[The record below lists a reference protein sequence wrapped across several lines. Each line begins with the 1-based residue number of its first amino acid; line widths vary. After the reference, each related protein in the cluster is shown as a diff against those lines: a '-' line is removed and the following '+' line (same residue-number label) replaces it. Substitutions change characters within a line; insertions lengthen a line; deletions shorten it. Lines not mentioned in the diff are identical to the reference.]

1 MNLFRKYYIDITKLK
16 LMIDNLLYTIPKEN
30 HTNEQVRELLY
41 AHPEIKFVS
50 FVGVDLSGND
60 TDEKIPINLF
70 LDDLDSFLHGVA
82 VQTDGSSVVL
92 PGIATL
98 NNAKVD
104 MVADLN
110 CKWFVDYNYDFIDY
124 STNKPVGTLRIPCFL
139 YHDNKP
145 VDSRNILNNAVK
157 TFKDNLWNIFETHPE
172 VLDIYNIN
180 KDDIDEIVITSAT
193 ELEFWVKTP
202 NTDAE
207 LEELSTSQ
215 VLHEQYWTRTKGKVR
230 TALEESLLLMEAY
243 GFEPEMGHKEVG
255 GVRAKLDSSGNFNHV
270 MEQIEVDWKYSDAVQ
285 AADNELF
292 IKILVQETY
301 RRYGLDV
308 TFMAKPIDGVAGSGM
323 HVHLG
328 ISLKLKNGKRIILF
342 HTTKDHFLS
351 VIGYGSLMGL
361 LKNYE
366 VMNPFISST
375 NNSLKR
381 LKPGFEAPVCIVT
394 SLGLSPSNPSRNRSI
409 LVGLIRDLANPL
421 ATRFELRSPNPHSN
435 AYITIAVCYMSM
447 LDGILYAVNN
457 NKTDDELLA
466 ELSKEYGEE
475 ADYLERD
482 RKYRAEEDVF
492 EDFTEEE
499 RNKYFSKAPAT
510 IYENISALDKYPEK
524 VEVLKRNGVLTD
536 QLINSFR
543 MATIQRW
550 KMEISHR
557 IVNKFTAEIRASKA
571 LHDVNKALDLDL
583 TNWMRI
589 HELRLYI
596 MKDTNSTK
604 SLFTRLKDA
613 INDDNLSLA
622 SDLYLELE
630 DKMSLLRHLY
640 SSYKKNL
647 LDI

>member
-157 TFKDNLWNIFETHPE
+157 TFKDNLWNIFETNPE

-193 ELEFWVKTP
+193 ELEFWVRTP

-328 ISLKLKNGKRIILF
+328 ISLKLKNGKRINLF

>member
-1 MNLFRKYYIDITKLK
+1 
-16 LMIDNLLYTIPKEN
+16 
-30 HTNEQVRELLY
+30 
-41 AHPEIKFVS
+41 
-50 FVGVDLSGND
+50 
-60 TDEKIPINLF
+60 
-70 LDDLDSFLHGVA
+70 
-82 VQTDGSSVVL
+82 
-92 PGIATL
+92 
-98 NNAKVD
+98 
-104 MVADLN
+104 
-110 CKWFVDYNYDFIDY
+110 
-124 STNKPVGTLRIPCFL
+124 
-139 YHDNKP
+139 
-145 VDSRNILNNAVK
+145 
-157 TFKDNLWNIFETHPE
+157 
-172 VLDIYNIN
+172 
-180 KDDIDEIVITSAT
+180 
-193 ELEFWVKTP
+193 
-202 NTDAE
+202 
-207 LEELSTSQ
+207 
-215 VLHEQYWTRTKGKVR
+215 
-230 TALEESLLLMEAY
+230 MEAY

-255 GVRAKLDSSGNFNHV
+255 GVRAKLDSSGNFDHV

-308 TFMAKPIDGVAGSGM
+308 TFMAKPLDGVAGSGM

-328 ISLKLKNGKRIILF
+328 ISLKLKNGKRINLF

-435 AYITIAVCYMSM
+435 AYITIAVCYMAM

-475 ADYLERD
+475 ADYLEKN

-543 MATIQRW
+543 MATIKRW

-557 IVNKFTAEIRASKA
+557 IVNKFTTEIRDSKC

-604 SLFTRLKDA
+604 SLFTRLKEA
-613 INDDNLSLA
+613 INEDNLSLA

>member
-1 MNLFRKYYIDITKLK
+1 
-16 LMIDNLLYTIPKEN
+16 MIDNLLYTISKEN
-30 HTNEQVRELLY
+30 HTKEKIKEILSS
-41 AHPEIKFVS
+41 HPEIKFVS
-50 FVGVDLSGND
+50 FVGIDLSGND
-60 TDEKIPINLF
+60 TDEKIPVSLF

-104 MVADLN
+104 MIADLN
-110 CKWFVDYNYDFIDY
+110 CKWFVDYNYDFIDNL
-124 STNKPVGTLRIPCFL
+124 TNKPIGTLRIPCFL

-145 VDSRNILNNAVK
+145 VDSRNILNNAVE
-157 TFKDNLWNIFETHPE
+157 TFKNNLWTIFEEHPNL
-172 VLDIYNIN
+172 LDIYNIK

-255 GVRAKLDSSGNFNHV
+255 GVRAKLDSSGNFDHI

-292 IKILVQETY
+292 IKILVQETF

-308 TFMAKPIDGVAGSGM
+308 TFMAKPLDGVAGSGM

-328 ISLKLKNGKRIILF
+328 ISLKLKNGNRINLF

-409 LVGLIRDLANPL
+409 LVGLIRDLSNPL

-466 ELSKEYGEE
+466 ELSKNYGDE
-475 ADYLERD
+475 ADYLEKY

-492 EDFTEEE
+492 EDFNEEE

-536 QLINSFR
+536 QLINSFK
-543 MATIQRW
+543 MATIKRW
-550 KMEISHR
+550 KMEIAHR
-557 IVNKFTAEIRASKA
+557 IVNKFTSEIRASKA

-583 TNWMRI
+583 TNWTRI

-604 SLFTRLKDA
+604 SLLTKLKDA

-647 LDI
+647 IDI

>member
-328 ISLKLKNGKRIILF
+328 ISLKLKNGKRINLF

-536 QLINSFR
+536 QLIKSFR

>member
-82 VQTDGSSVVL
+82 VQTDGSSGVL

-157 TFKDNLWNIFETHPE
+157 TFKDNLWNIFETNPE

-301 RRYGLDV
+301 RRYG
-308 TFMAKPIDGVAGSGM
+308 FDGVAGSGM

-328 ISLKLKNGKRIILF
+328 ISLKLKNGKRINLF